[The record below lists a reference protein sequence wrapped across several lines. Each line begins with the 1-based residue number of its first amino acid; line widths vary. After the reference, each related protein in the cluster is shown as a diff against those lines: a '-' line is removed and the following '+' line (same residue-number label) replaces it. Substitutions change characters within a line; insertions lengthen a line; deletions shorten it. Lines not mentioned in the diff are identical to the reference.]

1 MSEAC
6 LGRVVSCGDGLD
18 YFFAIFAGHCDDFD
32 IYDEDCEVQAESL
45 RIKIEVPI
53 SDWIV

>member
-1 MSEAC
+1 VSEAC